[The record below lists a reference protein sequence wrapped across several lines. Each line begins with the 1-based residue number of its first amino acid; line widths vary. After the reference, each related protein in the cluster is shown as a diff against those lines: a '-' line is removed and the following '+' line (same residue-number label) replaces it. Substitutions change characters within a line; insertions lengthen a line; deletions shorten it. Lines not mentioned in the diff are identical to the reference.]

1 MTKFL
6 KGDSTAA
13 ITLALAQGFDYSGKT
28 VHLEYQGARRSF
40 SGVAAGDI
48 LTFSF
53 TAEETAPMSLGAYPV
68 RVWMEDERGGTTT
81 IRNADAK
88 LCVTDCAADVHSD
101 SAIYIDVRGG
111 LYGIEG
117 LPERYTDEDLRRKI
131 HEILRRLGGTV
142 AAFALALLPAFGAT
156 VDVQTAPKG
165 TIYNDEQ
172 VVTNVVVDVSDLATT
187 GNVAVASAAA
197 KEYTDAA
204 ISGKQDALPYPTNAI
219 PWTAVSQRPNMDE
232 YATTGQLATA
242 VGAIP
247 EPDFTVS
254 NDTLVA
260 TIEATAPAPGNYAAV
275 SNAAMNAVQ
284 SQSMTNY
291 ATRAELE
298 AGWWSE
304 WTCEPSYIKINYV
317 RYDEDREK
325 WHIQYETASPVDIY
339 VDGLEDDT
347 ILSFIDK
354 GIHYTLTRHY
364 IAGPVPTKPADIGA
378 ASPGTVSNIVTKV
391 YVEGLGISSEETDP
405 SIGLTNGTIYVKG
418 STITPLT
425 SHQSLS
431 GYVPTSRTVNSK
443 PLSSNVTLGASDV
456 GAYSSTD
463 GATLAGQVA
472 TIGAHLNAEDARFV
486 VTNYNSVTHTP
497 EAYVEIRLPDTSW
510 SRIWS
515 EMTRWNW
522 LFDYFMPSNYYG
534 KAAIDTALADKADRA
549 WGFYDSTTG
558 EYAPDGY
565 TWISSE
571 KIAIAANLAYQRTV
585 TTEGAIWVLES
596 NGTVTETGG
605 LTNGFFRISDD
616 EGNSLFE
623 IVKGSKRTIGADA
636 SSCQIVSGFTPTK
649 LQIGYSVVSDVHP
662 TLYVCQSLA
671 TQNWKAETD
680 SDCLANVSW
689 SGTSGA
695 YVAQVQGKSAYSPLF
710 VKATYEVGGETYINN
725 AAPVSMQ
732 YIMLNGVKYSVGTA
746 TISGNTVLT
755 LTVAP

>member
-1 MTKFL
+1 MITFL
-6 KGDSTAA
+6 KGDTTAT
-13 ITLALAQGFDYSGKT
+13 ITLALAEGFDYSNKT
-28 VHLEYQGARRSF
+28 VCLEYQG
-40 SGVAAGDI
+40 VQ
-48 LTFSF
+48 LTFSSPIAGGSLIFCF
-53 TAEETAPMSLGAYPV
+53 TARETASMSLGAFPV
-68 RVWMEDERGGTTT
+68 RVWLEDENGNVTT
-81 IRNADAK
+81 IHNADVK
-88 LCVTDCAADVHSD
+88 MRVTDCIADVHSGG
-101 SAIYIDVRGG
+101 AIYLDVRGG
-111 LYGIEG
+111 LSGIDG
-117 LPERYTDEDLRRKI
+117 LPERYTDEDLHNKI
-131 HEILRRLGGTV
+131 NEILRRLGGTV
-142 AAFALALLPAFGAT
+142 ATLLLCALPAFGASLT
-156 VDVQTAPKG
+156 LHTAPKG
-165 TIYNDEQ
+165 VIYNDQQ
-172 VVTNVVVDVSDLATT
+172 VVTNATLDVSDL
-187 GNVAVASAAA
+187 V
-197 KEYTDAA
+197 
-204 ISGKQDALPYPTNAI
+204 
-219 PWTAVSQRPNMDE
+219 
-232 YATTGQLATA
+232 TTGQLATA